1 MNLMPKFSHIGIEVE
16 KSFHIILNTNSLSSN
31 LVYRMNKIFYPKAM
45 KKETNLISVCGLNCG
60 ECEIYLAPDN
70 HEIAKRLVTHFY
82 GMWDDVKTSDF
93 SCSTCRG
100 DRSECWT
107 EECWIRE
114 CCIEN
119 KKLDFCFEC
128 IEFPCNKLIE
138 WSKESEKYAN
148 ALETL
153 KKMKKNRLIK

>member
-1 MNLMPKFSHIGIEVE
+1 MNLMPKFSHIGIEIK
-16 KSFHIILNTNSLSSN
+16 KSFRIFLNTNLVSFN
-31 LVYRMNKIFYPKAM
+31 LKHRINKIIHPKVM
-45 KKETNLISVCGLNCG
+45 KKETNLIGVCGLNCG
-60 ECEIYLAPDN
+60 ECEIYKAPKDI
-70 HEIAKRLVTHFY
+70 EIAKKLVTHFY
-82 GMWDDVKTSDF
+82 GVWDDVKASDF
-93 SCSTCRG
+93 HCSTCRG

-128 IEFPCNKLIE
+128 NKFPCNKLIE

-148 ALETL
+148 ALQTL
-153 KKMKKNRLIK
+153 KNMKKNR

>member
-1 MNLMPKFSHIGIEVE
+1 MNLMPKFSHIGIGIK
-16 KSFHIILNTNSLSSN
+16 KSFRIILNTNSLSFN
-31 LVYRMNKIFYPKAM
+31 LKYRINKTIHPKAM

-60 ECEIYLAPDN
+60 ECEIYNAPKN
-70 HEIAKRLVTHFY
+70 IEIAEKLVTHFN
-82 GMWDDVKTSDF
+82 GMWDDVKISDF
-93 SCSTCRG
+93 HCSTCRR

-128 IEFPCNKLIE
+128 NEFPCNKLIE
-138 WSKESEKYAN
+138 WSKKSEKYAN
-148 ALETL
+148 ALRTL
-153 KKMKKNRLIK
+153 KNMKKNR